1 MYGLFLLFAVLL
13 SYCADNSVHAQIVA
27 SAGET
32 VILPCYINVSRD
44 IPTVEWSKVGPE
56 LNIAFLYRDGCET
69 FEMKNPLFR
78 YRTNLNMNEVKN
90 GDVSLRMSDVRP
102 SDAGKYQCLIL
113 HTRNSH
119 VAATL
124 ELVVCA
130 AAEPTLS
137 RFQVPGVGVTL
148 QCEASG
154 RSPQLEIT
162 FLDDQEKNI
171 SAGNLKRHQDPRG
184 CVTVVRRVTVLTETN
199 RVTCRVHQPPM
210 NEPRDAHVYIT
221 DTVGRKIK
229 SAKESREESETNGK
243 KEVHRPTDPS
253 HIVVNIPR
261 QIWKEEEQGFKLQGK
276 ETQEL
281 KSKQTPVAFFQGLW
295 IERSPPKSSSGFSKP
310 SSRIRHRVSH
320 GSNPNPVASPNNNDP
335 ESLNLPQN
343 KDPKP
348 GVPGQTP
355 ALVRPIKRNLSSPAL
370 GAMSSSS
377 SSASS
382 SKDTHLE
389 YSVVTRNRY
398 GVLSDLSEVSPL
410 LPPGR
415 MHLCTD

>member
-1 MYGLFLLFAVLL
+1 DLVSPRRAGYCSFFANV
-13 SYCADNSVHAQIVA
+13 SQTGRQEVRADFISVIVA

-119 VAATL
+119 VAAT
-124 ELVVCA
+124 
-130 AAEPTLS
+130 
-137 RFQVPGVGVTL
+137 FQVPGVGVTL

-199 RVTCRVHQPPM
+199 RCVHSCFKKM
-210 NEPRDAHVYIT
+210 IWLMANTDAHVYIT
-221 DTVGRKIK
+221 DTG
-229 SAKESREESETNGK
+229 N
-243 KEVHRPTDPS
+243 
-253 HIVVNIPR
+253 
-261 QIWKEEEQGFKLQGK
+261 LQ
-276 ETQEL
+276 
-281 KSKQTPVAFFQGLW
+281 
-295 IERSPPKSSSGFSKP
+295 R
-310 SSRIRHRVSH
+310 
-320 GSNPNPVASPNNNDP
+320 
-335 ESLNLPQN
+335 
-343 KDPKP
+343 
-348 GVPGQTP
+348 
-355 ALVRPIKRNLSSPAL
+355 
-370 GAMSSSS
+370 
-377 SSASS
+377 
-382 SKDTHLE
+382 
-389 YSVVTRNRY
+389 
-398 GVLSDLSEVSPL
+398 
-410 LPPGR
+410 
-415 MHLCTD
+415 